1 MLKKTPLNEVHKELK
16 ARMIDFGGWEMP
28 VQYSNVIEEHQAVR
42 NAAGLFDVSHMGEI
56 NISGPKAEDFLQYI
70 ITNDIKKLAVGRILY
85 TVMCYEN
92 GGIVDDFLVHKVA
105 DDRYMLCVNAS
116 NTYKDFQW
124 LLENQI
130 YGTQVINVSSDT
142 AQLALQGPAA
152 EKILQQVVAMDLS
165 DLQHYHFRTE
175 KAKRVEVLIARTG
188 YTGEDGFE
196 IYFKEDYAEYL
207 FRNILEA
214 GKKNGIMPIGLA
226 ARDILRLE
234 MGYALY
240 GQEIDRNHN
249 PLEANLGWIVKF
261 DKGNFIGKEALIKIK
276 KKGLKRKLVGFE
288 LVDRGIPRAGYKI
301 FKNSKEIGEV
311 VSGTFSPSLKEA
323 IGTGYIAIEHSNVNE
338 EVEISIH
345 GKNRKGKVVKTPFY
359 RSQKS
364 AGRSQEKN
372 S

>member
-28 VQYSNVIEEHQAVR
+28 VQYSSVIEEHQAVR

-56 NISGPKAEDFLQYI
+56 EILGPRAEDFLQFI
-70 ITNDIKKLAVGRILY
+70 ITNDIKKLTVGRILY

-92 GGIVDDFLVHKVA
+92 GGIVDDLLVHKVA
-105 DDRYMLCVNAS
+105 DDHYMLCVNTS

-124 LLENQI
+124 FLKHQI
-130 YGTQVINVSSDT
+130 DGTRVLNTSSDT
-142 AQLALQGPAA
+142 AQLALQGPAS
-152 EKILQQVVAMDLS
+152 EKILQQIVDMDLS
-165 DLQHYHFRTE
+165 DLQHFHFRTG
-175 KAKRVEVLIARTG
+175 KAGRVEVLIARTG

-196 IYFKEDYAEYL
+196 IYFKEDCAQYL

-214 GKKNGIMPIGLA
+214 GKKNGIMPVGLG
-226 ARDILRLE
+226 ARDTLRLE

-240 GQEIDRNHN
+240 GQEIDQIYN
-249 PLEANLGWIVKF
+249 PLEANLEWIVKF
-261 DKGNFIGKEALIKIK
+261 DKGDFIGKEALIEIK

-288 LVDRGIPRAGYKI
+288 LIDRGIPRTGYKI

-338 EVEISIH
+338 EIEINIH
-345 GKNRKGKVVKTPFY
+345 EKNRKGKVVKTPFY
-359 RSQKS
+359 QK
-364 AGRSQEKN
+364 RFN
-372 S
+372 R